1 VPEWTWRE
9 ADVPRVIDLECNLP
23 SGEESPAYR
32 DAIHGRP
39 GNPVPDRLE
48 RPEGYGFDNYNRIF
62 RGRAER
68 AVAED
73 APADGLR
80 IDRFLADMDRAGVE
94 VGVIGGASN
103 KTLARVCQAHPDRFI
118 GLAAMSPLDGMRGV
132 REFERLVRDEGI
144 GGMRVVA
151 LYNMVPAS
159 DRRYYPLYA
168 KCVELDVPVRIYT
181 SMNYAND
188 RPYDLGHPRH
198 LDDVAIDFPELRI
211 VAGLAGWPW
220 VGDMI
225 GLLRRHPNLYCDT
238 AAHRPRH
245 FATEGSGWE
254 QFLQFGNTLLQDK
267 IMVALSRGI
276 FGVPFEELIGEYQQL
291 PLKDT
296 VMEKWLY
303 TNAARFFRRN

>member
-1 VPEWTWRE
+1 M
-9 ADVPRVIDLECNLP
+9 PRVIDCECNLP
-23 SGEESPAYR
+23 SGEESSDYR
-32 DAIHGRP
+32 DAQHGRP
-39 GNPVPDRLE
+39 GNAVPDRLE

-62 RGRAER
+62 RGRAE
-68 AVAED
+68 APVPAE
-73 APADGLR
+73 APPDPSR
-80 IDRFLADMDRAGVE
+80 MKKFLADMDRAGVE
-94 VGVIGGASN
+94 VGIVGASN
-103 KTLARVCQAHPDRFI
+103 KTLSRICQAHPNRFV

-132 REFERLVRDEGI
+132 REFERLVREEGI
-144 GGMRVVA
+144 GGLRVVA
-151 LYNMVPAS
+151 LYNMIPAS

-168 KCVELDVPVRIYT
+168 KCVELDVPVRVYT

-220 VGDMI
+220 VNDMI
-225 GLLRRHPNLYCDT
+225 GLLRRHPNLYVDT

-245 FATEGSGWE
+245 FGTPGSGWE
-254 QFLQFGNTLLQDK
+254 PFQQFGNTLLQDK
-267 IMVALSRGI
+267 IMVGLSRGI
-276 FGVPFEELIGEYQQL
+276 FKAPFEELIGEYQQL

-303 TNAARFFRRN
+303 GNAARFFRRA